1 MNRYEVFIKVVEC
14 GSFTKA
20 AEVLDYTQSAVSQMV
35 HTLEEELSTVLLLRS
50 KNGITLTA
58 DREAY
63 YPYICSINNAHRE
76 LEEKYRE
83 MQGLG
88 GGKIRIGS
96 FTSVSRN
103 WLPGLMKAFK
113 EKYPDAQIA
122 ALTQWWVAAGNLLP
136 KDTFEV
142 WDGLG
147 HAGEGETSIAYYLFP
162 DWCEPEYAT
171 CVVPNLPSEV
181 EIKWDFSELT
191 DTAQTGD
198 ATKGTAEKGKKMNDV
213 IVEHVV
219 KTLKELDATDWKYK
233 PVK

>member
-1 MNRYEVFIKVVEC
+1 MNGHDGNIAPIEIASR
-14 GSFTKA
+14 
-20 AEVLDYTQSAVSQMV
+20 
-35 HTLEEELSTVLLLRS
+35 
-50 KNGITLTA
+50 
-58 DREAY
+58 
-63 YPYICSINNAHRE
+63 
-76 LEEKYRE
+76 
-83 MQGLG
+83 
-88 GGKIRIGS
+88 KI
-96 FTSVSRN
+96 
-103 WLPGLMKAFK
+103 K
-113 EKYPDAQIA
+113 EKYPEAQIA

-162 DWCEPEYAT
+162 DWWEPEYAT
-171 CVVPNLPSEV
+171 CIVPNLPSEV

>member
-1 MNRYEVFIKVVEC
+1 MNGHDGNIAPIEIASR
-14 GSFTKA
+14 
-20 AEVLDYTQSAVSQMV
+20 
-35 HTLEEELSTVLLLRS
+35 
-50 KNGITLTA
+50 
-58 DREAY
+58 
-63 YPYICSINNAHRE
+63 
-76 LEEKYRE
+76 
-83 MQGLG
+83 
-88 GGKIRIGS
+88 KI
-96 FTSVSRN
+96 
-103 WLPGLMKAFK
+103 K
-113 EKYPDAQIA
+113 EKYPEAQIA

-162 DWCEPEYAT
+162 DWCEPEYTT